1 MSEAS
6 TPKVSP
12 PGADPG
18 GAGGRPPGISRDPDE
33 PSTEERRHTRR
44 LVSASALMAGGTA
57 TSRVLGYFRLVLLV
71 YLFGNGTRQA
81 EMFTIATTV
90 PNSMYILLAGGVLNT
105 VLVPQIVRAIRG
117 DADRG
122 EAYTN
127 RIMTAGL
134 IALGSITL
142 LLTLA
147 VPAIV
152 SIYSAAGWKSPELSA
167 QYQSMIMLAYY
178 CMPQVFFYGVHVM
191 AGQVL
196 NARDRFG
203 PMMWAPIANNVV
215 SIMVLL
221 LYLIVFERTSTGAP
235 FTAGQELL
243 LGLGSTL
250 GIAAQAAVLIPFL
263 RASGYH
269 FRPRF
274 DFKNTGLGK
283 TFRLAKWTLGLRPG
297 DTGRIHRGDQ
307 ARQRRHRR
315 RRGRRAHRILQ
326 RVRGVDPAPLVDNG
340 LVGHRDAAGCF
351 AARRRRRPTGRGCGN
366 HAGNTAGD
374 DRAAT
379 GLGRLPGIGAAPG
392 TSGLRFRPG
401 RQGRLLRRRGAHR
414 SGDRAGAIHGAIHL
428 PTRLLRAGGHAHHLL
443 PAMPDRRH
451 QCRPRRGRGSAAR
464 RSSVGGNWPGLVL
477 FGGVPDRSANL
488 LREAASQASRS

>member
-1 MSEAS
+1 MSETS
-6 TPKVSP
+6 TPKVSAP
-12 PGADPG
+12 EPDPE
-18 GAGGRPPGISRDPDE
+18 GRRAVVPPGISSDTEE

-57 TSRVLGYFRLVLLV
+57 TSRVLGYVRLVLLV

-134 IALGSITL
+134 ITLGLITL

-215 SIMVLL
+215 SIIVLL

-235 FTAGQELL
+235 FTTSQELL

-274 DFKNTGLGK
+274 D
-283 TFRLAKWTLGLRPG
+283 
-297 DTGRIHRGDQ
+297 Q
-307 ARQRRHRR
+307 
-315 RRGRRAHRILQ
+315 
-326 RVRGVDPAPLVDNG
+326 
-340 LVGHRDAAGCF
+340 
-351 AARRRRRPTGRGCGN
+351 
-366 HAGNTAGD
+366 
-374 DRAAT
+374 
-379 GLGRLPGIGAAPG
+379 
-392 TSGLRFRPG
+392 
-401 RQGRLLRRRGAHR
+401 
-414 SGDRAGAIHGAIHL
+414 
-428 PTRLLRAGGHAHHLL
+428 
-443 PAMPDRRH
+443 
-451 QCRPRRGRGSAAR
+451 
-464 RSSVGGNWPGLVL
+464 
-477 FGGVPDRSANL
+477 
-488 LREAASQASRS
+488 SRSY